1 MAEERKLII
10 FVSSSIYGNE
20 YLLDKIYSTLN
31 GYGYEVWASDP
42 GTFPH
47 NSNLSNTQNCL
58 LAVQNCDLFLG
69 LITPFYG
76 SSGNDRN
83 IPSITHLELRKA
95 IEINKLRWILAH
107 EHVPFARSFLN
118 NLGVSG
124 PDKRRELSLKKT
136 SLFEDLRI
144 IDMYEESTFDP
155 ENLEH
160 RKWVH
165 KFRKPDEALNYI
177 DSQLSDYDKI
187 KKLVIEK
194 SKNDQD
200 PHDNE
205 NSGDSP

>member
-1 MAEERKLII
+1 MPEEKKLII
-10 FVSSSIYGNE
+10 FVSSSVYGNE
-20 YLLDKIYSTLN
+20 YLLDQICFTLK

-47 NSNLSNTQNCL
+47 NSTLSNTDNCL
-58 LAVQNCDLFLG
+58 IAVQNCDLFLG

-83 IPSITHLELRKA
+83 IPSITHLELRQA
-95 IEINKLRWILAH
+95 IKIDKLRWILAH
-107 EHVPFARSFLN
+107 EHVVFARSFLK
-118 NLGVSG
+118 NLGFVG
-124 PDKRRELSLKKT
+124 PDGRRVLSLEKKT
-136 SLFEDLRI
+136 LFEDLRI

-155 ENLEH
+155 ETLEH

-165 KFRKPDEALNYI
+165 KFRKPDEVLSYI

-187 KKLVIEK
+187 KKLVVEK

-200 PHDNE
+200 PHDNG
-205 NSGDSP
+205 NNGDSP